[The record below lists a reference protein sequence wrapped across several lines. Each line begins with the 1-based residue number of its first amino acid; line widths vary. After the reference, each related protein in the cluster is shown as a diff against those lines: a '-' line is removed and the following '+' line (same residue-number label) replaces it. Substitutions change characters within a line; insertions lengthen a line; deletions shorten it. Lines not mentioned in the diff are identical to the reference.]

1 MKSKYYLNELEYF
14 EKQRMFQEKLLDQN
28 LRKLTDWSFEKE
40 YRLILNGFLEP
51 KYNTAE
57 NRKIKYNLK
66 SLRGVIFGI
75 NTSLQ
80 DKKEIFYM
88 ILNICQKEKSDHIKL
103 YQAVYS
109 YDDNEIK
116 TIELDGL
123 NKFLKT
129 LI

>member
-1 MKSKYYLNELEYF
+1 M
-14 EKQRMFQEKLLDQN
+14 
-28 LRKLTDWSFEKE
+28 
-40 YRLILNGFLEP
+40 NGFLEP

-109 YDDNEIK
+109 YDNNEIK

>member
-1 MKSKYYLNELEYF
+1 M
-14 EKQRMFQEKLLDQN
+14 
-28 LRKLTDWSFEKE
+28 
-40 YRLILNGFLEP
+40 
-51 KYNTAE
+51 
-57 NRKIKYNLK
+57 
-66 SLRGVIFGI
+66 RGVIFGI

>member
-109 YDDNEIK
+109 YDNNEIK